1 MIDEIDEDVKGSRGI
16 KLEVVQASKVKVVC
30 ALPI

>member
-1 MIDEIDEDVKGSRGI
+1 MNEVDGDVKGSRGI
-16 KLEVVQASKVKVVC
+16 KLEVDQASKVKVVC